1 MISLNKDH
9 ICNSRS
15 LANLFSNQILR
26 LRTTYSDSMAETNTR
41 KNIGKSRCPSHSSG
55 LGPTKC
61 LAFGQFNWSDTWNCM
76 ERECQE
82 ECGQIKFEDLRQTIG
97 TYLKKNKFCED
108 CGKMVLKAYKMLT
121 DGEWNLHDE
130 DSDECVEEA
139 SDTCTCCK
147 GPMYRLK
154 NMLTSCND
162 QHIHVECKEAVIA
175 HLIGLAEIEWSK
187 TQWSCQNFGTRTKR
201 SFDLYW
207 YLFVQTL
214 PENSAKI
221 TRRSTSL

>member
-1 MISLNKDH
+1 MIRFKIDSLNKK
-9 ICNSRS
+9 
-15 LANLFSNQILR
+15 FS
-26 LRTTYSDSMAETNTR
+26 ETNTR
-41 KNIGKSRCPSHSSG
+41 KNNGKSRCPSHSSG

-175 HLIGLAEIEWSK
+175 HLIGKYQYVYIF
-187 TQWSCQNFGTRTKR
+187 T
-201 SFDLYW
+201 DLFI
-207 YLFVQTL
+207 LRV
-214 PENSAKI
+214 AKLI
-221 TRRSTSL
+221 LTIHEAI